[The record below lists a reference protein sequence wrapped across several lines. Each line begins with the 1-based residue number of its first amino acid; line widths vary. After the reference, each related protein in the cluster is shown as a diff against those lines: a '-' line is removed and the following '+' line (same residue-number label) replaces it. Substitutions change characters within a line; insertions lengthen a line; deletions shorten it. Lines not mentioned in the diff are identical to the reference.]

1 MQIEVCYQV
10 LKREKKFKS
19 VDFEVRNGGAM
30 YLMRAQCLP
39 DWLFCKCIGLFGSI
53 ASLSAVTFKFST
65 NGRFINADYFGNH
78 RLCKTYFKHRIYYVS
93 LFWRELAVVFHLCA
107 SYLTV
112 RKVRSLQRLRF
123 FHNQSLSCTNE
134 TLQPAHAGK
143 KIRNIFVA

>member
-1 MQIEVCYQV
+1 MFFHPTLDLFRRPVIFYQQ
-10 LKREKKFKS
+10 LYKATRS
-19 VDFEVRNGGAM
+19 VIYSIFRLSLLSV
-30 YLMRAQCLP
+30 
-39 DWLFCKCIGLFGSI
+39 FCKCIGLFGSI

-123 FHNQSLSCTNE
+123 FHNQSLSCTY
-134 TLQPAHAGK
+134 
-143 KIRNIFVA
+143 